1 MVRYFAPLLLLLIG
15 LPAWAQRCA
24 LITTEATPSM
34 IIAYIDRAKA
44 SDMSIE
50 TGPFTATLQIDP
62 AAKKAGYATRE
73 GTTVG
78 LYLYRVGHSVDGKDW
93 REAGSVT
100 SDEAGFAFD
109 WPRFFLKGK
118 PVGQVRVEVKI
129 AKLSEAGDI
138 WATRPDSKRDGA
150 IFPFVDELETTRGFS
165 EIIDGLDEFDRYD
178 VQEAWADAVVD
189 NSFIDVVFRDANA
202 KAIIARARL
211 AYPTFEDKQAKL
223 VSVVNALRQAYATKQ
238 CPRPANANFTIR
250 SDNALALV
258 SPTPF
263 GDLLYFID
271 EKSIVRT
278 TDSAG
283 HSIVTVWSLAANTK
297 DQSKEIGS
305 AAGMWVENRFDC
317 TTRMHWPKLHF
328 AYVDAAGRT
337 YNPGYT
343 EAGKAAHMWK
353 FSALDYQAG
362 IVCGSYQTDATRLT
376 VAAALKAA
384 RSAPAK
390 PKQ

>member
-1 MVRYFAPLLLLLIG
+1 MREHIVDCLVAAP
-15 LPAWAQRCA
+15 A
-24 LITTEATPSM
+24 L
-34 IIAYIDRAKA
+34 
-44 SDMSIE
+44 
-50 TGPFTATLQIDP
+50 
-62 AAKKAGYATRE
+62 
-73 GTTVG
+73 
-78 LYLYRVGHSVDGKDW
+78 RVNPGVD
-93 REAGSVT
+93 
-100 SDEAGFAFD
+100 
-109 WPRFFLKGK
+109 
-118 PVGQVRVEVKI
+118 
-129 AKLSEAGDI
+129 
-138 WATRPDSKRDGA
+138 
-150 IFPFVDELETTRGFS
+150 
-165 EIIDGLDEFDRYD
+165 
-178 VQEAWADAVVD
+178 
-189 NSFIDVVFRDANA
+189 
-202 KAIIARARL
+202 
-211 AYPTFEDKQAKL
+211 DKQAML
-223 VSVVNALRQAYATKQ
+223 AIVVNALRQAYAAKK

-283 HSIVTVWSLAANTK
+283 HSIVTVWAFAASTK
-297 DQSKEIGS
+297 DVSKEIGN

-337 YNPGYT
+337 YNPGFN
-343 EAGKAAHMWK
+343 EVGKASFMWK

-362 IVCGSYQTDATRLT
+362 LVCGSDKTDSTRLT

-384 RSAPAK
+384 RSTPAK